1 MGQLASNAQQY
12 VATAHPLFR
21 YTTKAELEQFPPAI
35 RSALNNAAAVCWNH
49 SRVHFLEGKSYDK
62 RTVQHELTHMIYDHI
77 PHAECKDAAEKT
89 IADGERMLKLFAQKN
104 HPSEEESG
112 LTAFDWKQLKHSFVN
127 MPKRKAGDPQFG
139 MELDMMLP
147 DYRLQKVASYLK
159 LPVQDDQY
167 CVLACHLAAARR
179 NGNMDKIKDSYQM
192 EEPCAYRASVDDAFA
207 NRIFK
212 YAAYKPA
219 GADAGVR
226 PYLNKRYSNNWYFR
240 DKNNR
245 DIDDV
250 RGLAMVAKTWD
261 DAVAKANAENER
273 RVNAV
278 KASLGDAYHD
288 TSGDQMNTTVDDGR
302 EVHGNLSLDFPLE
315 LGEQTSLEVPLELG
329 DVSGHVFHGNQWTGG
344 AGVGLHRLDQPWP
357 GPGKHPAFA
366 NVNARQVIRWC
377 GKQGMDAQACK
388 AALDRAGMP
397 TPLPTIRAE
406 LPIGARGMGRKG
418 EQAPIYV
425 FSPEQKAVLRGAVL
439 KTAEGLTEAQIA
451 RGEAWQAKIGQQAQ
465 ARNAAAAAVPPAI
478 AAGVNAV
485 NRIQARQPTPANVT
499 PTGQEGYATKKALAD
514 QAEADVRAIR
524 QRIQGGDRSQA
535 VYRDRALAGA
545 AAANFHRGAA
555 IAANAEGKN
564 DEMIRH
570 MQKAQYHDARVQHY
584 NGKIIR
590 GDLKVDAGT
599 SDVLNR
605 MNAVRNRAGVPGQAS
620 IPASAPPAAPVAHQ
634 SLPAQPPKDAEEI
647 AKVEKNLSDAPIADL
662 KKVGGPHVS
671 ECYRAYDS
679 GGKLVGYY
687 KPSRGEHVGAQFL
700 AHGYPAKQS
709 YKREQAAWEVAK
721 AVGMSDLVPASVQRN
736 HPVHGAG
743 VIIAP
748 VAGQSADEKYG
759 IPNWMGGKDLDPKAF
774 DGVKDQQRAAV
785 FDYVIQNV
793 DRHQGNWMC
802 KPPDDR
808 IGLIDH
814 GYCLAKKDNNFAY
827 KANNAFYNNIPHGD
841 RIPSEIKDAWKD
853 KWPQIEAGLKKC
865 GIEPEAIQHAKHRY
879 DKLMAASTFRDMVK

>member
-1 MGQLASNAQQY
+1 MAVMEVPIELGGPGSGNFGHAGRPGERGGSAPKDGGSDKSSKA
-12 VATAHPLFR
+12 VAATMSLKDHLNKDDHADLSDLKEFR
-21 YTTKAELEQFPPAI
+21 DQAKDEEAGKRLDHAAE
-35 RSALNNAAAVCWNH
+35 
-49 SRVHFLEGKSYDK
+49 SYDNIA
-62 RTVQHELTHMIYDHI
+62 VIHDSLAGGHHEKEDEFRKNKDYDNANKHGV
-77 PHAECKDAAEKT
+77 AA
-89 IADGERMLKLFAQKN
+89 
-104 HPSEEESG
+104 G
-112 LTAFDWKQLKHSFVN
+112 LHED
-127 MPKRKAGDPQFG
+127 
-139 MELDMMLP
+139 
-147 DYRLQKVASYLK
+147 
-159 LPVQDDQY
+159 
-167 CVLACHLAAARR
+167 
-179 NGNMDKIKDSYQM
+179 
-192 EEPCAYRASVDDAFA
+192 ASVDAENKAAAFRKQLAVDKPAVPSKRGTWSNAPLDKTTHPSVRYDDARVA
-207 NRIFK
+207 GAR
-212 YAAYKPA
+212 KPA
-219 GADAGVR
+219 GVSDERWHAIQTQIKNRGG
-226 PYLNKRYSNNWYFR
+226 KR
-240 DKNNR
+240 DK
-245 DIDDV
+245 
-250 RGLAMVAKTWD
+250 TFEEHHEFEHYQ
-261 DAVAKANAENER
+261 DADPFRQPMIPPVFKSH
-273 RVNAV
+273 V
-278 KASLGDAYHD
+278 L
-288 TSGDQMNTTVDDGR
+288 
-302 EVHGNLSLDFPLE
+302 
-315 LGEQTSLEVPLELG
+315 SLEVPIELG
-329 DVSGHVFHGNQWTGG
+329 DLAGHPFHGNQWTGG
-344 AGVGLHRLDQPWP
+344 GGKNLAPDDGAGGGAAGAAP
-357 GPGKHPAFA
+357 GGGRHPAFA

-406 LPIGARGMGRKG
+406 LPIGARGVGRKG

-451 RGEAWQAKIGQQAQ
+451 RGAEWMNKAPDRALAAQ
-465 ARNAAAAAVPPAI
+465 ARNVAAAAVPPAI

-514 QAEADVRAIR
+514 QAEADVWAIR

-620 IPASAPPAAPVAHQ
+620 MPASAPPAAPVAHQ

-662 KKVGGPHVS
+662 KKVGGQHVS

-814 GYCLAKKDNNFAY
+814 GYCLANKDNNFAY

-841 RIPSEIKDAWKD
+841 RIPSEIKDAWKG

-865 GIEPEAIQHAKHRY
+865 GIEAEAIQHAKRRY
-879 DKLMAASTFRDMVK
+879 DKLMAASTFMDMVK